1 MAPQTEQKIYVGI
14 GLDFETG
21 GLDCREC
28 ACTQIALQVVR
39 FDTWQVFDRYQ
50 SYIAPYGKQDAG
62 LPRRKCVTKK
72 FHIHGYRKNPNLA
85 DHMYVYG
92 SDEPKI
98 LNLIKE
104 NPALGE
110 KLSPKF
116 GYTLAEVVWAVREEM
131 ALTVEDVLARRVR
144 LLFVDARE
152 AMAAAPKVAETMA
165 RELGRDQAWI
175 DAQVESFT
183 KMAKN
188 YIFEA

>member
-1 MAPQTEQKIYVGI
+1 MNA
-14 GLDFETG
+14 
-21 GLDCREC
+21 
-28 ACTQIALQVVR
+28 
-39 FDTWQVFDRYQ
+39 
-50 SYIAPYGKQDAG
+50 
-62 LPRRKCVTKK
+62 
-72 FHIHGYRKNPNLA
+72 NLA
-85 DHMYVYG
+85 DHMFVYG
-92 SDEPKI
+92 ADEPKI

-175 DAQVESFT
+175 DALVESFT